1 VGGAEEQLLPFFD
14 IPEDGGPGFRRIFQF
29 YDQ

>member
-1 VGGAEEQLLPFFD
+1 VALEEPLLPLFD
-14 IPEDGGPGFRRIFQF
+14 IPEAGGPGFRRIFQF